1 MNTFKILRV
10 AAIAI
15 LISST
20 ATAATDDQNQN
31 SSNMPMME
39 QNKEGMM
46 MSPGMQ
52 HGMMDPEQYHN
63 MPMMTPQM
71 MHMMMHSMH
80 SMNSM
85 GGHGQGNCQQQG
97 MPMMGG
103 GMGYN
108 MMNPQMMQM
117 RMQHMTNM
125 AKRLENIEAL
135 LSQLVE
141 LQQKN

>member
-1 MNTFKILRV
+1 MNTFKILQV

-15 LISST
+15 LVSSPAM
-20 ATAATDDQNQN
+20 ATTDDQNQN

-39 QNKEGMM
+39 QHKDGTM

-52 HGMMDPEQYHN
+52 HGMMNPEQYHN

-71 MHMMMHSMH
+71 MHMMMHSM
-80 SMNSM
+80 
-85 GGHGQGNCQQQG
+85 GGHGQGHCQQQG

-103 GMGYN
+103 GMGGN

-141 LQQKN
+141 LQKDN

>member
-1 MNTFKILRV
+1 MNTFKILQV
-10 AAIAI
+10 AAIA
-15 LISST
+15 LLVSSA
-20 ATAATDDQNQN
+20 ATAATDDQNQD

-39 QNKEGMM
+39 QNKDGMM

-52 HGMMDPEQYHN
+52 HGMMNPEQYHN

-80 SMNSM
+80 SM
-85 GGHGQGNCQQQG
+85 GGYGQGHCQQQG

-103 GMGYN
+103 GMGEN

-141 LQQKN
+141 LQQNN